1 MTNRFLKQLDTRPLL
16 CDGAMGTMIY
26 SKGIA
31 FERCFDELNL
41 TNPALIAD
49 IHRSY
54 IDAGADVI
62 ETNTFGAN
70 RLKLGEHGL
79 AGKTVEINQAAVKLA
94 RRVVDASFREVFVA
108 GSVGPLGA
116 RLAPLGRLSPT
127 EAHDAFG
134 EQIAAL
140 VEGGVDLLLFETFAD
155 LRELREAITAAREVY
170 TDIPI
175 VAQVTFTQDGRTPL
189 GFTAQKVGEELANLP
204 VDVIG
209 LNCSVGPTDVL
220 RTLQKLA
227 RTLPKGTRLS
237 AQPNAGWPERVGER
251 IMYPAPPE
259 YFGDYA
265 LAFVETG
272 ARLVGGCCGT
282 TAEHITNMRAAL
294 DEPTRDVS
302 HLLVGGDEIQLAT
315 SADTVGPTRLARQL
329 AAGEFVIGVEM
340 TPPKGFS
347 AERLLAGAAT
357 LQAAG
362 ADTVNLTDSSR
373 SRMRVSPWAMCHLV
387 QTELDME
394 TVLFFPTRGR
404 NILRVQGDLLAA
416 HALNV
421 RNVFVVMG
429 DPTTIGEY
437 PDALNEYDVVPS
449 GLIKLLKQG
458 FNQGVDYAGEP
469 IAQPTNFLVG
479 CALNL
484 TPPDLEREL
493 KVLHRK
499 IENGADFALSQPVYD
514 VEAARTFVKR
524 YEEEYGPLN
533 LRIMAGI
540 LPLYNARH
548 AEFLHNEVPGITI
561 PDDMRQRIRRV
572 GEKSAE
578 EGLDM
583 ARELIAEL
591 HPFISGIYLMP
602 PFDRFDLAA
611 ELIESV
617 KEKVA
622 PA

>member
-1 MTNRFLKQLDTRPLL
+1 MTENRFLQQLDKRPLL

-26 SKGIA
+26 SKGVA

-54 IDAGADVI
+54 INAGADVI

-79 AGKTVEINQAAVKLA
+79 AGKTVEINQAAVRLA

-116 RLAPLGRLSPT
+116 RLAPLGRLSLA
-127 EAHDAFG
+127 EAHEVFL
-134 EQIAAL
+134 EQVTAL

-155 LRELREAITAAREVY
+155 LRELQEAITAAREVSA
-170 TDIPI
+170 DIPI

-189 GFTAQKVGEELANLP
+189 GFTAQKVGEELAGLP

-209 LNCSVGPTDVL
+209 LNCSVGPADVL
-220 RTLQKLA
+220 RALQKLA
-227 RTLPKGTRLS
+227 KTLPSGTRLS

-294 DEPTRDVS
+294 DDPTRDVS
-302 HLLVGGDEIQLAT
+302 HLLVSGDEIQPAI

-362 ADTVNLTDSSR
+362 ADTINLTDSAR

-387 QTELDME
+387 QTKLDME

-404 NILRVQGDLLAA
+404 NILRVQGDLRRS
-416 HALNV
+416 HHHWRVSRCTQRV
-421 RNVFVVMG
+421 RCG
-429 DPTTIGEY
+429 AIG
-437 PDALNEYDVVPS
+437 
-449 GLIKLLKQG
+449 
-458 FNQGVDYAGEP
+458 
-469 IAQPTNFLVG
+469 
-479 CALNL
+479 
-484 TPPDLEREL
+484 
-493 KVLHRK
+493 
-499 IENGADFALSQPVYD
+499 
-514 VEAARTFVKR
+514 
-524 YEEEYGPLN
+524 
-533 LRIMAGI
+533 
-540 LPLYNARH
+540 
-548 AEFLHNEVPGITI
+548 
-561 PDDMRQRIRRV
+561 
-572 GEKSAE
+572 
-578 EGLDM
+578 
-583 ARELIAEL
+583 
-591 HPFISGIYLMP
+591 
-602 PFDRFDLAA
+602 FDRVA
-611 ELIESV
+611 E
-617 KEKVA
+617 KGFQ
-622 PA
+622 PGC